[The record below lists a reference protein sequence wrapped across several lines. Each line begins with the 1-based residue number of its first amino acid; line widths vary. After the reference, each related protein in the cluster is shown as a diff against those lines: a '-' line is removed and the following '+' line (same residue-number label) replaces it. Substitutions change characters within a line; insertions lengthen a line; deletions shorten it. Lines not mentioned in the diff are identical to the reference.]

1 MPKILQPANWCRAK
15 PRSAPGQSRRFRDV
29 RVTSAYAPRAATKR
43 TWKHFAF
50 VPRAAVSRCRNG
62 VRKKAG
68 LLDHLVGERAQRHC
82 ALMFASLMTR
92 PHLSISE
99 PRKESNSSGV
109 EPITTTVSRSSLS
122 LTAGCARA
130 ATVSS

>member
-1 MPKILQPANWCRAK
+1 MSEPLHVGCGSIASIPRCPRYVRLCSKSGDKADMETLRVRAK
-15 PRSAPGQSRRFRDV
+15 SCRE
-29 RVTSAYAPRAATKR
+29 
-43 TWKHFAF
+43 
-50 VPRAAVSRCRNG
+50 RCRNG